1 MKTSVAGYRLSI
13 AMRYWHSARIILAN
27 QIRQSEFLEPLGF
40 LLGMATELALKAYL
54 LDTGVT
60 EKALASKKM
69 GHDLRALLRECIR
82 ASLEIAPNE
91 ASCILNMREAHFTHF
106 NRYGAPADE
115 QGVPHGAVLLT
126 NDEMALSQV
135 AALLD
140 RISGDPA
147 KLRVRHGH
155 PEKLDWPQTLP
166 VLYPVDAEVVRRCG
180 QSWALLLMAKHRR
193 FLRLF
198 ERMSHG
204 FPRHTA
210 PRYVSYARSATS
222 GTGRFPPCSPM
233 PFDVGGGAYQNLF

>member
-1 MKTSVAGYRLSI
+1 
-13 AMRYWHSARIILAN
+13 MRYWHSARIVLAN
-27 QIRQSEFLEPLGF
+27 QIRPSEFLEPLGF

-54 LDTGVT
+54 LDAGVT

-82 ASLEIAPNE
+82 TGLEIAPNE

-106 NRYGAPADE
+106 NRYGAPAGE

-126 NDEMALSQV
+126 NDKMALPQI

-155 PEKLDWPQTLP
+155 RQKLDWPTTLP
-166 VLYPVDAEVVRRCG
+166 VLFPVNIEI
-180 QSWALLLMAKHRR
+180 
-193 FLRLF
+193 LREL
-198 ERMSHG
+198 ETQIESK
-204 FPRHTA
+204 
-210 PRYVSYARSATS
+210 VSYVASVNRSIQERRKSTQ
-222 GTGRFPPCSPM
+222 RP
-233 PFDVGGGAYQNLF
+233 